1 MIIKFCFVYYYK
13 YVCNPIIQYKRYLLN
28 KRLMN
33 FSKLIKEG
41 RVEDFKSKFGQ
52 KFTPANADRIVANVS
67 PKFLNWVGKTF
78 DSINFNSNF
87 QDLVLKLRE
96 FDKISSN
103 LPKTDINSYKS
114 LSEIYQALNDYA
126 NRPRRQARK
135 VEGGNVVY
143 EDDRFFIVNPLT
155 QEASCYYG
163 KGTKWCTAADS
174 SHQFNQYNQDGKL
187 FYILDKSLPT
197 NDPFYKVAL
206 LKKFSG
212 DMTFYDAK
220 DETIKGGKWIAP
232 SEKFDVIVA
241 AIDKYLESEYS
252 EQLKIW
258 RDKELAQKEKQRL
271 EKLRIQRILRERE
284 VEAEERRVEGEWT
297 LDGDCPEEGLKAHA
311 LLEFLVDNNDVEVWT
326 NEDREEIERL
336 QNEIER
342 LQSEYDNN
350 EDVRTDLLDEISDLE
365 DEIESLG
372 ENKIDVYNIIPTGTH
387 YDTTEFE
394 VINAGLDDRR
404 YAVGNDDEMQSSCYD
419 AVENLID
426 DIGYEGF
433 NSSFARQHIDTDAVV
448 DYAEETYDDDVRN
461 NPDVYFDDSERLLSN
476 EQEEKIGI
484 LKMRISQTQRL
495 ISNFEEEYDGEDD
508 ESIEEKIDELTDL
521 IVEYEDEID
530 EIENSPEGEFPEDLI
545 DNKVQDLVS
554 DVRRDPEWFMND
566 FGLDWEH
573 YIDKDEFIQ
582 AVIDTDGY
590 GHTINSY
597 DGSADEIRIQDQLF
611 YVMRID

>member
-1 MIIKFCFVYYYK
+1 
-13 YVCNPIIQYKRYLLN
+13 
-28 KRLMN
+28 MN

-114 LSEIYQALNDYA
+114 LSELYQALNDYV

-206 LKKFSG
+206 LKKFGG

-326 NEDREEIERL
+326 NEDREEVERL

-372 ENKIDVYNIIPTGTH
+372 ENKMDVYNIIPTGTH

>member
-1 MIIKFCFVYYYK
+1 
-13 YVCNPIIQYKRYLLN
+13 
-28 KRLMN
+28 MN

-78 DSINFNSNF
+78 DSIDFNSNF

-114 LSEIYQALNDYA
+114 LSELYQALNDYA

-206 LKKFSG
+206 LKKFGG

-326 NEDREEIERL
+326 NEDREEVERL

-372 ENKIDVYNIIPTGTH
+372 ENKMDVYNIIPTGTH

>member
-1 MIIKFCFVYYYK
+1 
-13 YVCNPIIQYKRYLLN
+13 
-28 KRLMN
+28 MN

-87 QDLVLKLRE
+87 PDLVLKLRE

-114 LSEIYQALNDYA
+114 LSELYQALNDYA

-326 NEDREEIERL
+326 NQDREEVERL

-365 DEIESLG
+365 DEIESLS

-394 VINAGLDDRR
+394 VINAGLDDRK

>member
-1 MIIKFCFVYYYK
+1 MDFI
-13 YVCNPIIQYKRYLLN
+13 
-28 KRLMN
+28 
-33 FSKLIKEG
+33 KLIKEG
-41 RVEDFKSKFGQ
+41 RVEDFKSKYGQ
-52 KFTPANADRIVANVS
+52 KFTPENADRIVANVS
-67 PKFLNWVGKTF
+67 PKFLNWIGKTF

-103 LPKTDINSYKS
+103 LPKTDINSYKN
-114 LSEIYQALNDYA
+114 LTELYQALNDYA
-126 NRPRRQARK
+126 NRPRREARK

-143 EDDRFFIVNPLT
+143 VDDRFFVVNPLT

-174 SHQFNQYNQDGKL
+174 NHQFNQYNQDGKL

-197 NDPFYKVAL
+197 SDPFYKVAL
-206 LKKFSG
+206 LKKFNG

-232 SEKFDVIVA
+232 GEKFDMIVA

-258 RDKELAQKEKQRL
+258 RDKDLAQKEKQRL
-271 EKLRIQRILRERE
+271 ERLRIQRVLRERE
-284 VEAEERRVEGEWT
+284 EEAQERRVEGEWS
-297 LDGDCPEEGLKAHA
+297 LGPDCPEEGLKAHA
-311 LLEFLVDNNDVEVWT
+311 LLNFLTDNNDVEAWT
-326 NEDREEIERL
+326 NEDRAEVLRL

-342 LQSEYDNN
+342 LQSEYDNSD
-350 EDVRTDLLDEISDLE
+350 DVRTDLLDEISDLE
-365 DEIESLG
+365 DEIESLS

-404 YAVGNDDEMQSSCYD
+404 YAVGDEDEMQSSSYE
-419 AVENLID
+419 AVEQLID

-433 NSSFARQHIDTDAVV
+433 SASFASAHIDTDAVV
-448 DYAEETYDDDVRN
+448 SYAEDTYEDDVRE
-461 NPDVYFDDSERLLSN
+461 NPDAYFDDSERMLSD
-476 EQEEKIGI
+476 EQQEKIDI
-484 LKMRISQTQRL
+484 LNGRIEKTEGYIVRL
-495 ISNFEEEYDGEDD
+495 KEQLDGTDND
-508 ESIEEKIDELTDL
+508 ESIEEKIEEMEGLT
-521 IVEYEDEID
+521 IEYSD
-530 EIENSPEGEFPEDLI
+530 EIEEIEGSPEGDFPDDLI
-545 DNKVQDLVS
+545 DDKVQELVS
-554 DVRRDPEWFMND
+554 DVRSDPESFMND
-566 FGLDWEH
+566 HGLDLEH

-582 AVIDTDGY
+582 DVIDTDGY

-597 DGSADEIRIQDQLF
+597 DGSENEVYVNDKLF

>member
-1 MIIKFCFVYYYK
+1 
-13 YVCNPIIQYKRYLLN
+13 
-28 KRLMN
+28 
-33 FSKLIKEG
+33 
-41 RVEDFKSKFGQ
+41 
-52 KFTPANADRIVANVS
+52 
-67 PKFLNWVGKTF
+67 
-78 DSINFNSNF
+78 
-87 QDLVLKLRE
+87 VLKLRE

-394 VINAGLDDRR
+394 VINADLDDRR